1 MSASTS
7 SRRSATV
14 SVTQYLRRCAVAIG
28 GFIVLI
34 WVVWAVNELLFGGG
48 LNALGIRP
56 RSFVGLIGI
65 PLHPLLHGDV
75 PHLLHNS
82 IGILLFGTLAYLR
95 EEFDFWIVAGF
106 GAIGGGFVTWVVGR
120 PVIHVGASGVIFALF
135 GYLLFAGWF
144 ERRLGSMIL
153 SVLLFLGWGSVL
165 LGMIPLQR
173 GISWE
178 GHLFGFLSGVVAA
191 RVLAR
196 RRMRRLAAR

>member
-1 MSASTS
+1 MSSAVS
-7 SRRSATV
+7 SRRLATLGV
-14 SVTQYLRRCAVAIG
+14 ARYLRRCGLAIG

-34 WVVWAVNELLFGGG
+34 WAVWAVNAVLFDGA

-56 RSFVGLIGI
+56 RTLTGLAGI
-65 PLHPLLHGDV
+65 PLHPLLHADV

-95 EEFDFWIVAGF
+95 EEFDFWVVAGF
-106 GAIGGGFVTWVVGR
+106 GAIGGGLATWLVGR

-144 ERRLGSMIL
+144 ERRIGSMIL

-196 RRMRRLAAR
+196 RRLRRLAAQ